1 MRILHAETGRHLYGG
16 ARQVALLMIGLEA
29 RGVESILLCC
39 KGSVLARAVG
49 RRARMLAPSLAGDLD
64 LRLPLHLALA
74 LRRFRPDLIH
84 AHSRR
89 GVDYWAG
96 LVAVLTGTPAVIT
109 RRVDNPEGAWLA
121 RAKYRCYDRV
131 ITVSQ
136 GVREVL
142 VAQGL
147 SAHNVV
153 CVPDGVE
160 PPPYGRS
167 CERHWFLRE
176 FDLDASHRVIA
187 TIAQLIPRK
196 GHRVL
201 LEALP
206 EVIGEFPDLRVLLFG
221 RGPLEGELKR
231 LCLRYDLSSHVRFV
245 GFRMDLDRVLPCLDL
260 VVHPAVMEGLGLSLL
275 EAAAARIPIVAVS
288 AGGVPEIVQDGVTGL
303 LVPPADPKRL
313 AAAIVRLL
321 RQRET
326 ARALGNAGRNLVC
339 RNFSVAKMVEG
350 NLQVYRDV
358 LAARWGRGAPESCRW
373 LHP

>member
-1 MRILHAETGRHLYGG
+1 
-16 ARQVALLMIGLEA
+16 
-29 RGVESILLCC
+29 
-39 KGSVLARAVG
+39 
-49 RRARMLAPSLAGDLD
+49 
-64 LRLPLHLALA
+64 
-74 LRRFRPDLIH
+74 
-84 AHSRR
+84 
-89 GVDYWAG
+89 
-96 LVAVLTGTPAVIT
+96 
-109 RRVDNPEGAWLA
+109 
-121 RAKYRCYDRV
+121 
-131 ITVSQ
+131 
-136 GVREVL
+136 L

-275 EAAAARIPIVAVS
+275 EAAAA
-288 AGGVPEIVQDGVTGL
+288 GVPVVASRVGGIPEVVQDGVNGL
-303 LVPPADPKRL
+303 LVPPADAQAL
-313 AAAIVRLL
+313 ATAIVRVL
-321 RQRET
+321 REP
-326 ARALGNAGRNLVC
+326 ALGRTLGKAGRELV
-339 RNFSVAKMVEG
+339 RQNFSAAKMVDG
-350 NLQVYRDV
+350 NLRVYREI
-358 LAARWGRGAPESCRW
+358 LARRATGTRDQSCRW
-373 LHP
+373 VHP